1 MLEINSVYQVSIEE
15 NNIFSNGICHI
26 DGQVVFVKGAVAEDL
41 CKIKITGVQP
51 RFAYAEVTEIISPSK
66 KRVEPSCSAFG
77 TCGGCC
83 FLNIDI
89 ENELEIKKDYLKN
102 TFKRHSID
110 IEIENIVS
118 PVNKKYR
125 NKVVYF
131 FESGQYGYMASGT
144 NTLVPHNH
152 CILNE
157 DIFDEIASFTKKE
170 LKDTS
175 IRALYIRKTS
185 HQSPEIMVCPIF
197 YQSTDIIKYA
207 TKLVST
213 FKEVKTVLYSVY
225 DKKDFA
231 LENVRFKT
239 IYGDGYITDEL
250 LGLKF
255 RISPSSFYQVNHA
268 CASLLYE
275 KAIELANLNSETT
288 CADLFCGTGTIGIL
302 CAKKTGAA
310 IYGVEINEDA
320 IRDAKFNAKLNGVKS
335 ISFEATDAK
344 NFKKS
349 VDVSII
355 DPPRKGCSPF
365 MIETI
370 LRIKPKRIVY
380 VSCNADTLAR
390 DLKSLLCEYDI
401 ASPLYTFNMFP
412 RTSHVE
418 SVVCLS
424 RKQ

>member
-1 MLEINSVYQVSIEE
+1 M
-15 NNIFSNGICHI
+15 
-26 DGQVVFVKGAVAEDL
+26 
-41 CKIKITGVQP
+41 
-51 RFAYAEVTEIISPSK
+51 
-66 KRVEPSCSAFG
+66 
-77 TCGGCC
+77 
-83 FLNIDI
+83 
-89 ENELEIKKDYLKN
+89 
-102 TFKRHSID
+102 
-110 IEIENIVS
+110 
-118 PVNKKYR
+118 
-125 NKVVYF
+125 VYF

-144 NTLVPHNH
+144 NTLVPHSH

-170 LKDTS
+170 LKDTT

-197 YQSTDIIKYA
+197 YQATDIIKYA

-231 LENVRFKT
+231 LEKVRFKT

-275 KAIELANLNSETT
+275 KAIELARLDSETT

-320 IRDAKFNAKLNGVKS
+320 IRDAKFNAKLNGVANIEFKA
-335 ISFEATDAK
+335 EDASK
-344 NFKKS
+344 FDKQIDS
-349 VDVSII
+349 CII
-355 DPPRKGCSPF
+355 DPPRKGCSKF
-365 MIETI
+365 MLDTLIR
-370 LRIKPKRIVY
+370 LKPKKIVY
-380 VSCNADTLAR
+380 VPCNPDPMCN
-390 DLKSLLCEYDI
+390 DLKSLLNIYTI
-401 ASPLYTFNMFP
+401 SSPVYTFNQFP
-412 RTSHVE
+412 RTSHTE
-418 SVVCLS
+418 SIVMLTQ
-424 RKQ
+424 K